1 MFASAVNS
9 NVSHRQ
15 AGTYQQVFAATGVH
29 GATPHGLIGML
40 FDGLMGA
47 LAEARGAMRSR
58 NIPAKGRAIG
68 RAVRILDEGLAAAL
82 NLSEGGKLAADLR
95 GLYAYVGLRL
105 THANLHNDEAALDE
119 CGQLIETLRGAW
131 AQIADSAA
139 AA

>member
-15 AGTYQQVFAATGVH
+15 AGAYRQVFAATGVL
-29 GATPHGLIGML
+29 GATSHGLIGML
-40 FDGLMGA
+40 FDGLVGA

-82 NLSEGGKLAADLR
+82 NLSEGGKLAADL
-95 GLYAYVGLRL
+95 GALYAYIGLRL
-105 THANLHNDEAALDE
+105 TQANLHNDEAALDE